1 MMVEKILK
9 ISLSSLMILLLSSC
23 SIAGSWVYE
32 RLDSYLADYFKEF
45 ADFSKEQNQEIELIS
60 EEFLN
65 WFSENELLKIKL
77 LIEDLKKID
86 LKNPEERVAS
96 AYRQGEEIFARVN
109 DFFERP
115 IINFSKGLNEDQI
128 NQIDNHFKELR
139 KEREE
144 ERKKE
149 KKEYK
154 DRLLENYISGFD
166 RIGIDLTDDQVEAI
180 KLKLENHIE
189 VRKEWSELQQNWINE
204 FVQLLKRNNSY
215 GYESRMLA
223 YLDSLEELG
232 NEEFR
237 EKIEKNEMLS
247 MEIISF
253 VFLTS
258 NERQI
263 KGFNRS
269 LDIYLKSINRILLK
283 RKVNNSA

>member
-32 RLDSYLADYFKEF
+32 RLDGYLADYFKEF

-77 LIEDLKKID
+77 IIEDLKNID
-86 LKNPEERVAS
+86 AKKPEEKVAS
-96 AYRQGEEIFARVN
+96 AYTQGEEIFKRVN
-109 DFFERP
+109 DFFARP
-115 IINFSKGLNEDQI
+115 IINFSKGLNKDQI
-128 NQIDNHFKELR
+128 NQIDKHFKELR

-149 KKEYK
+149 KEEYK

-166 RIGIDLTDDQVEAI
+166 RIGIDLRDDQLETI
-180 KLKLENHIE
+180 KIKLENHIE

-237 EKIEKNEMLS
+237 DKIEKNEMLS

-258 NERQI
+258 NDRQI
-263 KGFNRS
+263 KGFKRS
-269 LDIYLKSINRILLK
+269 LDIYLKSINRILSK
-283 RKVNNSA
+283 RTVN

>member
-32 RLDSYLADYFKEF
+32 RLDGYLADYFKEF

-77 LIEDLKKID
+77 IIGD
-86 LKNPEERVAS
+86 LKNIDAKKPEEKVAS
-96 AYRQGEEIFARVN
+96 AYTQGEEIFKRVN

-115 IINFSKGLNEDQI
+115 IINFSKGLNEGQI
-128 NQIDNHFKELR
+128 NQIDKHFKELR

-149 KKEYK
+149 KEEYK
-154 DRLLENYISGFD
+154 DTLLENYISGFD
-166 RIGIDLTDDQVEAI
+166 RIGIDLRDDQLETIKI
-180 KLKLENHIE
+180 KLEKHIE

-237 EKIEKNEMLS
+237 DKIEKNEMLS

-258 NERQI
+258 DDRQI
-263 KGFNRS
+263 KGYKRN
-269 LDIYLKSINRILLK
+269 LDIYLKSINRILSN
-283 RKVNNSA
+283 RKVN

>member
-9 ISLSSLMILLLSSC
+9 ISLSSLMMLLLSSC

-45 ADFSKEQNQEIELIS
+45 ADFSKEQNQEIEVIS

-77 LIEDLKKID
+77 IIGD
-86 LKNPEERVAS
+86 LKNIDAKKPEEKVAS
-96 AYRQGEEIFARVN
+96 AYTQGEEIFKRVN

-115 IINFSKGLNEDQI
+115 IINFSKELNGDQI
-128 NQIDNHFKELR
+128 NQIDKHFKELR

-149 KKEYK
+149 KEEYK

-166 RIGIDLTDDQVEAI
+166 RIGIDLRDDQLETIKI
-180 KLKLENHIE
+180 KLEKHKE

-232 NEEFR
+232 NEELR
-237 EKIEKNEMLS
+237 DKIEKNEMLS

-258 NERQI
+258 DDRQI
-263 KGFNRS
+263 KGFKRS
-269 LDIYLKSINRILLK
+269 LDIYLKSINRILSK
-283 RKVNNSA
+283 RTVN

>member
-9 ISLSSLMILLLSSC
+9 ISLSSLTILLLSSC

-32 RLDSYLADYFKEF
+32 RLDNYLADYFKEF

-65 WFSENELLKIKL
+65 WFSENELLRIKL

-144 ERKKE
+144 ERKNE

-215 GYESRMLA
+215 GYESRMSA

-237 EKIEKNEMLS
+237 DKIEKNEMLS

>member
-9 ISLSSLMILLLSSC
+9 ISLSSLMMLLLSSC

-77 LIEDLKKID
+77 IIGD
-86 LKNPEERVAS
+86 LKNIDAKKPEEKVAS
-96 AYRQGEEIFARVN
+96 AYTQGEEIFKRVN

-144 ERKKE
+144 ERKNE

-215 GYESRMLA
+215 GYESRMSA

-237 EKIEKNEMLS
+237 DKIEKNEMLS

>member
-32 RLDSYLADYFKEF
+32 RLDGYLADYFKEF

-77 LIEDLKKID
+77 IIEDLKNID
-86 LKNPEERVAS
+86 AKKPEEKVAS
-96 AYRQGEEIFARVN
+96 AYTQGEEIFKRVN

-115 IINFSKGLNEDQI
+115 IINFSKGLNKDQI
-128 NQIDNHFKELR
+128 NQIDKHFKELR

-149 KKEYK
+149 KEEYK

-166 RIGIDLTDDQVEAI
+166 RIGIDLRDDQLETI
-180 KLKLENHIE
+180 KIKLENHIE

-237 EKIEKNEMLS
+237 DKIEKNEMLS

-258 NERQI
+258 DDRQI
-263 KGFNRS
+263 KGFKRS
-269 LDIYLKSINRILLK
+269 LDIYLKSINRILSK
-283 RKVNNSA
+283 RTVN

>member
-32 RLDSYLADYFKEF
+32 RLDGYLADYFKEF

-77 LIEDLKKID
+77 IIEDLKNID
-86 LKNPEERVAS
+86 AKKPEEKVAS
-96 AYRQGEEIFARVN
+96 AYTQGEKIFKRVN
-109 DFFERP
+109 DFFKRP

-128 NQIDNHFKELR
+128 NQIDKHFKELR

-149 KKEYK
+149 KEEYK

-166 RIGIDLTDDQVEAI
+166 RIGIDLRDDQLETI
-180 KLKLENHIE
+180 KIKLENHIE

-223 YLDSLEELG
+223 YLESLEELG

-237 EKIEKNEMLS
+237 DKIEKNEMLS

-258 NERQI
+258 DDRQI
-263 KGFNRS
+263 QGFKRS
-269 LDIYLKSINRILLK
+269 LDIYLKSINRILSN
-283 RKVNNSA
+283 RKVN

>member
-32 RLDSYLADYFKEF
+32 RLDGYLADYFKEF

-77 LIEDLKKID
+77 IIEDLKNID
-86 LKNPEERVAS
+86 AKKPEEKVAS
-96 AYRQGEEIFARVN
+96 AYTQGEEIFKRVN

-128 NQIDNHFKELR
+128 NQIDKHFKELR

-149 KKEYK
+149 KEEYK

-166 RIGIDLTDDQVEAI
+166 RIGIDLRDDQLETI
-180 KLKLENHIE
+180 KIKLENHIE

-237 EKIEKNEMLS
+237 DKIEKNEMLS

-258 NERQI
+258 DDRQI
-263 KGFNRS
+263 QGFKRS
-269 LDIYLKSINRILLK
+269 LDIYLKSINRILSK
-283 RKVNNSA
+283 RTVN

>member
-1 MMVEKILK
+1 
-9 ISLSSLMILLLSSC
+9 LLLSSC

-32 RLDSYLADYFKEF
+32 RLDGYLADYFKEF

-77 LIEDLKKID
+77 IIEDLKNID
-86 LKNPEERVAS
+86 AKKPEEKVAS
-96 AYRQGEEIFARVN
+96 AYTQGEEIFKRVN

-128 NQIDNHFKELR
+128 NQIDKHFKELR

-149 KKEYK
+149 KEEYK

-166 RIGIDLTDDQVEAI
+166 RIGIDLRDDQLETI
-180 KLKLENHIE
+180 KIKLENHIE

-237 EKIEKNEMLS
+237 DKIEKNEMLS

-258 NERQI
+258 DDRQI
-263 KGFNRS
+263 QGFKRS
-269 LDIYLKSINRILLK
+269 LDIYLKSINRILSK
-283 RKVNNSA
+283 RTVN

>member
-32 RLDSYLADYFKEF
+32 RLDGYLADYFKEF

-77 LIEDLKKID
+77 IIEDLKNID
-86 LKNPEERVAS
+86 AKKPEEKVAS
-96 AYRQGEEIFARVN
+96 AYTQGEEIFKRVN
-109 DFFERP
+109 DFFARP

-128 NQIDNHFKELR
+128 NQIDKHFKELR

-149 KKEYK
+149 KEEYK

-166 RIGIDLTDDQVEAI
+166 RIGIDLRDDQLETI
-180 KLKLENHIE
+180 KIKLENHIE
-189 VRKEWSELQQNWINE
+189 VRKEWSELQQNWIND

-223 YLDSLEELG
+223 YLESLEELG

-237 EKIEKNEMLS
+237 DKIEKNEMLS

-258 NERQI
+258 DDRQI
-263 KGFNRS
+263 KGFKRS

>member
-77 LIEDLKKID
+77 IIGD
-86 LKNPEERVAS
+86 LKNIDAKKPEEKVAS
-96 AYRQGEEIFARVN
+96 AYTQGEEIFKRVN

-115 IINFSKGLNEDQI
+115 IINFSKELNGDQI
-128 NQIDNHFKELR
+128 NQIDKHFKELR

-149 KKEYK
+149 KEEYK

-166 RIGIDLTDDQVEAI
+166 RIGIDLRDDQLETI
-180 KLKLENHIE
+180 KIKLENHIE

-232 NEEFR
+232 SEEFR
-237 EKIEKNEMLS
+237 NKIEKNEMLS

-258 NERQI
+258 DDRQI
-263 KGFNRS
+263 KGFKRS
-269 LDIYLKSINRILLK
+269 LDIYLKSINRILSN
-283 RKVNNSA
+283 RKVN

>member
-32 RLDSYLADYFKEF
+32 RLDNYLADYFKEF

-144 ERKKE
+144 ERKNE

-215 GYESRMLA
+215 GYESRMSA

-237 EKIEKNEMLS
+237 NKIEKNEMLS

>member
-1 MMVEKILK
+1 M
-9 ISLSSLMILLLSSC
+9 SSLMILLLSSC

-86 LKNPEERVAS
+86 TKNPEEKVVS

-139 KEREE
+139 QEREKER
-144 ERKKE
+144 KNE

-154 DRLLENYISGFD
+154 ERLLENYISGFD
-166 RIGIDLTDDQVEAI
+166 RIGIRLRDDQLETI
-180 KLKLENHIE
+180 QIKLENHVE
-189 VRKEWSELQQNWINE
+189 VRKEWSKLQQNWTNE
-204 FVQLLKRNNSY
+204 FVQLLKRNTSY
-215 GYESRMLA
+215 GYESRMSA
-223 YLDSLEELG
+223 YLNSLEELG

-237 EKIEKNEMLS
+237 DKIEKNEMLS

-258 NERQI
+258 NEKQI

-283 RKVNNSA
+283 RKVINSA

>member
-149 KKEYK
+149 KEEYK

-166 RIGIDLTDDQVEAI
+166 RIGIDLRNDQLETI
-180 KLKLENHIE
+180 KIKLENHIE

-215 GYESRMLA
+215 GYESRMSA

-237 EKIEKNEMLS
+237 DKIEKNEMLS

>member
-32 RLDSYLADYFKEF
+32 RLDGYLADYFKEF

-77 LIEDLKKID
+77 IIEDLKNID
-86 LKNPEERVAS
+86 AKKPEEKVAS
-96 AYRQGEEIFARVN
+96 AYTQGEKIFKRVN
-109 DFFERP
+109 DFFKRP

-128 NQIDNHFKELR
+128 NQIDKHFKELR

-149 KKEYK
+149 KEEYK

-166 RIGIDLTDDQVEAI
+166 RIGIDLRDDQLETI
-180 KLKLENHIE
+180 KIKLENHIE

-223 YLDSLEELG
+223 YLESLEELG

-237 EKIEKNEMLS
+237 DKIEKNEMLS

-258 NERQI
+258 DDRQI
-263 KGFNRS
+263 KGFKRS
-269 LDIYLKSINRILLK
+269 LDIYLKSINRILSN
-283 RKVNNSA
+283 RKVN

>member
-32 RLDSYLADYFKEF
+32 RLDGYLADYFKEF

-77 LIEDLKKID
+77 IIEDLKNID
-86 LKNPEERVAS
+86 AKKPEEKVAS
-96 AYRQGEEIFARVN
+96 AYTQGEEIFKRVN
-109 DFFERP
+109 DFFARP
-115 IINFSKGLNEDQI
+115 IINFSKGLKEDQI
-128 NQIDNHFKELR
+128 NQIDKHFKELR

-149 KKEYK
+149 KEEYK

-166 RIGIDLTDDQVEAI
+166 RIGIDLRDDQLETI
-180 KLKLENHIE
+180 KIKLENHIE

-237 EKIEKNEMLS
+237 DKIEKNEMLS

-258 NERQI
+258 DDRQI
-263 KGFNRS
+263 QGFKRS
-269 LDIYLKSINRILLK
+269 LDIYLKSINRILSN
-283 RKVNNSA
+283 RKVN

>member
-1 MMVEKILK
+1 
-9 ISLSSLMILLLSSC
+9 MILLLSSC

-86 LKNPEERVAS
+86 TKNPEEKVVS

-139 KEREE
+139 QEREKER
-144 ERKKE
+144 KNE

-154 DRLLENYISGFD
+154 ERLLENYISGFD
-166 RIGIDLTDDQVEAI
+166 RIGIRLRDDQLETI
-180 KLKLENHIE
+180 KIKLENHVE
-189 VRKEWSELQQNWINE
+189 VRKEWSELQQNWTNE
-204 FVQLLKRNNSY
+204 FVQLLKRNTSY
-215 GYESRMLA
+215 GYESRMSA
-223 YLDSLEELG
+223 YLNSLEELG

-237 EKIEKNEMLS
+237 DKIEKNEMLS

-258 NERQI
+258 NEKQI

-283 RKVNNSA
+283 RKVINSA

>member
-1 MMVEKILK
+1 
-9 ISLSSLMILLLSSC
+9 MILLLSSC

-86 LKNPEERVAS
+86 TKNPEEKVVS

-139 KEREE
+139 EEREE
-144 ERKKE
+144 ERKNE

-154 DRLLENYISGFD
+154 ERLLENYISGFD
-166 RIGIDLTDDQVEAI
+166 RIGIRLRDDQLETI
-180 KLKLENHIE
+180 KIKLENHVE
-189 VRKEWSELQQNWINE
+189 VRKEWSELQQNWTNE
-204 FVQLLKRNNSY
+204 FVQLLKRNTSY
-215 GYESRMLA
+215 GYESRMSA
-223 YLDSLEELG
+223 YLNSLEELG

-237 EKIEKNEMLS
+237 DKIEKNEMLS

-258 NERQI
+258 NEKQI

-283 RKVNNSA
+283 RKVINSA